1 MKDSTTRSMTRKQ
14 WIIVIAI
21 NLLTIIL
28 VLSPFLP
35 GPNSLSILTNLIYSL
50 SQLGSIFGLLLI
62 PFGLV
67 WTYKQMKNRD
77 KNVFPILLWTVPL
90 FTFIFSMWGAE
101 LAREISRPMA
111 IKNADKLITAI
122 ETFQKKNGYYPD
134 SINQLVPEHIKS
146 IPKPGVMGI
155 SRYYYEKTKDNFNLT
170 FYQNVIIGFN
180 SEVVVYDPTDKHKAE
195 GKLTTL
201 YETGKE
207 NWKYYI
213 YD

>member
-1 MKDSTTRSMTRKQ
+1 MKDSTTRSMNRRK

-35 GPNSLSILTNLIYSL
+35 GPNSLSILTNSIYSL
-50 SQLGSIFGLLLI
+50 AQLGSIFGLILI

-111 IKNADKLITAI
+111 INNADKLITAI

-201 YETGKE
+201 YETGKD

>member
-50 SQLGSIFGLLLI
+50 SQLGSIFGLLII

-67 WTYKQMKNRD
+67 WTFKQTKKRD

-201 YETGKE
+201 YETGKD

>member
-1 MKDSTTRSMTRKQ
+1 MTRKQ

-111 IKNADKLITAI
+111 INNADKLITAI

-155 SRYYYEKTKDNFNLT
+155 SRFYYEKTKDNFNLT

>member
-1 MKDSTTRSMTRKQ
+1 MKDSTTRSMNRRQ

-111 IKNADKLITAI
+111 INNADKLITAI

>member
-1 MKDSTTRSMTRKQ
+1 MTRKQ

>member
-1 MKDSTTRSMTRKQ
+1 M
-14 WIIVIAI
+14 
-21 NLLTIIL
+21 
-28 VLSPFLP
+28 LSPFLP

-207 NWKYYI
+207 KWKYYI

>member
-1 MKDSTTRSMTRKQ
+1 
-14 WIIVIAI
+14 
-21 NLLTIIL
+21 
-28 VLSPFLP
+28 
-35 GPNSLSILTNLIYSL
+35 
-50 SQLGSIFGLLLI
+50 
-62 PFGLV
+62 
-67 WTYKQMKNRD
+67 
-77 KNVFPILLWTVPL
+77 
-90 FTFIFSMWGAE
+90 MWGAE

-111 IKNADKLITAI
+111 INNADKLITAI

>member
-50 SQLGSIFGLLLI
+50 VQLGSIFGLLLI

-67 WTYKQMKNRD
+67 WTYKQIKNRD

-90 FTFIFSMWGAE
+90 FTFIFSRWGAE

>member
-90 FTFIFSMWGAE
+90 FTFIFSMWGAV

-111 IKNADKLITAI
+111 INNADKLITAI

-201 YETGKE
+201 YDTGKE
-207 NWKYYI
+207 KWKYYI

>member
-1 MKDSTTRSMTRKQ
+1 MTRKQ

-201 YETGKE
+201 YETGKD

>member
-1 MKDSTTRSMTRKQ
+1 M
-14 WIIVIAI
+14 AI
-21 NLLTIIL
+21 N
-28 VLSPFLP
+28 
-35 GPNSLSILTNLIYSL
+35 
-50 SQLGSIFGLLLI
+50 
-62 PFGLV
+62 
-67 WTYKQMKNRD
+67 
-77 KNVFPILLWTVPL
+77 
-90 FTFIFSMWGAE
+90 
-101 LAREISRPMA
+101 
-111 IKNADKLITAI
+111 NADKLITAI

-201 YETGKE
+201 YETGKD

>member
-50 SQLGSIFGLLLI
+50 AQLGSIFGLLLI

-111 IKNADKLITAI
+111 INNADKLITAI

>member
-1 MKDSTTRSMTRKQ
+1 MTRRQ

-201 YETGKE
+201 YETGKD

>member
-155 SRYYYEKTKDNFNLT
+155 SRYYYEKTEDNFNLT

-207 NWKYYI
+207 KWKYYI

>member
-1 MKDSTTRSMTRKQ
+1 MKDSTTRSMTRRQ
-14 WIIVIAI
+14 WIIVIVI

-50 SQLGSIFGLLLI
+50 AQLGSIFGLILI

-111 IKNADKLITAI
+111 INNADKLITAI

-201 YETGKE
+201 YETGKD

>member
-122 ETFQKKNGYYPD
+122 ETFQKKNGYYPVRII
-134 SINQLVPEHIKS
+134 SIS
-146 IPKPGVMGI
+146 
-155 SRYYYEKTKDNFNLT
+155 
-170 FYQNVIIGFN
+170 
-180 SEVVVYDPTDKHKAE
+180 A
-195 GKLTTL
+195 
-201 YETGKE
+201 
-207 NWKYYI
+207 
-213 YD
+213 

>member
-134 SINQLVPEHIKS
+134 SINQLLPEHIKS

-201 YETGKE
+201 YETGKD

>member
-201 YETGKE
+201 YETGKD

>member
-155 SRYYYEKTKDNFNLT
+155 SRYYYEKTEDNFNLT

>member
-50 SQLGSIFGLLLI
+50 AQLGSIFGLLLI

-201 YETGKE
+201 YETGKD

>member
-111 IKNADKLITAI
+111 INNADKLITAI

>member
-67 WTYKQMKNRD
+67 WTFKQMKKRD

-90 FTFIFSMWGAE
+90 FTFVFSMWGAE
-101 LAREISRPMA
+101 LAGEISRPMA
-111 IKNADKLITAI
+111 INNADKLITAI
-122 ETFQKKNGYYPD
+122 ETFQKKNGYYPN

-180 SEVVVYDPTDKHKAE
+180 SEVVVYNPKDKHKAE
-195 GKLTTL
+195 GKLSTL

>member
-201 YETGKE
+201 YDTGKE
-207 NWKYYI
+207 KWKYYI

>member
-1 MKDSTTRSMTRKQ
+1 MKDSTTRSMTRRQ

-50 SQLGSIFGLLLI
+50 AQLGSIFGLLLI

-155 SRYYYEKTKDNFNLT
+155 SRYYYEKTEDNFNLT

>member
-1 MKDSTTRSMTRKQ
+1 MKDSTTRSMNRRK

-50 SQLGSIFGLLLI
+50 AQLGSIFGLLII

-67 WTYKQMKNRD
+67 WTFKQTKKRD

-90 FTFIFSMWGAE
+90 FTFVFSMWGAE

-111 IKNADKLITAI
+111 INNADKLITAI

-155 SRYYYEKTKDNFNLT
+155 SRYYYEKTEDNFNLT

-207 NWKYYI
+207 KWKYYI